1 MRYQTAPCPDF
12 VSESLTKRFAPPS
25 KSSQP
30 QMGNIESLRM
40 AEQRNF
46 KAPRGVA
53 DILPEDQILW
63 DTVRTTAIHTARQF
77 GYQQIDTPVF
87 ENTALFRRGVGDE
100 TDIVQKEMYSFDD
113 LGGESLTLRPEG
125 TAPVCRAYIEH
136 GMHNLPQPVRV
147 FYIAPMF
154 RYDRPQAG
162 RFRQHHQF
170 GCEAIGDPSPV
181 IDAEIIEIG
190 LRYITALGLSDVT
203 VRINSIGDSDTRGSY
218 TDDLRKHYEKYSN
231 ELPKV
236 DRDRLDRAPLRLL
249 DSKEPATRKLS
260 ADAPKSLDYLSVEA
274 EQHWETLLA
283 LLDGLK
289 TAYPTFTYHID
300 HKLVR
305 GLDYYNRTVF
315 EFEPSNEGSQTS
327 LFGGGRYDP
336 LIGILGGKPTPGV
349 GFGSG
354 IERIILEIQRQ
365 KAIDVAAPPVNAVMI
380 HVGDEATRRAA
391 SLAAEL
397 RNRGLSVTM
406 APAGKSMRAQMRY
419 ANRAN
424 ANYGIII
431 GNRELEQGVAAIKP
445 LQLDGAQRLIPLG
458 AEPIS
463 ESIIPT
469 E

>member
-1 MRYQTAPCPDF
+1 
-12 VSESLTKRFAPPS
+12 
-25 KSSQP
+25 
-30 QMGNIESLRM
+30 M

-53 DILPEDQILW
+53 DILPEDQTLW
-63 DTVRTTAIHTARQF
+63 SAVRATAIQTARQF
-77 GYQQIDTPVF
+77 GYQQIDTPMF
-87 ENTALFRRGVGDE
+87 EHTGLFRRGVGDE

-162 RFRQHHQF
+162 RYRQHHQF

-203 VRINSIGDSDTRGSY
+203 VRINSIGDPDTRG
-218 TDDLRKHYEKYSN
+218 DHAGDLRDHYLKHSD

-236 DRDRLDRAPLRLL
+236 DRERLERAPLRLL
-249 DSKEPATRKLS
+249 DSKESATRRLS
-260 ADAPKSLDYLSVEA
+260 AEAPRSLDYLSDDARE
-274 EQHWETLLA
+274 HWESLLA

-289 TAYPTFTYHID
+289 TAYPEFNYRID
-300 HKLVR
+300 HTLVR

-315 EFEPSNEGSQTS
+315 EFEPSSEGSQTS

-336 LIGILGGKPTPGV
+336 LIGILGGDNTPGV

-365 KAIDVAAPPVNAVMI
+365 ESIQAATPPVNAVMV
-380 HVGDEATRRAA
+380 HVGDDATRCAA

-397 RNRGLSVTM
+397 RNLGLSITM

-419 ANRAN
+419 ANRSN
-424 ANYGIII
+424 ANYAVIL
-431 GNRELEQGVAAIKP
+431 GNRELEQGVVAVKP
-445 LQLDGAQRLIPLG
+445 LQSGGDQISIALEASAIAQTIC
-458 AEPIS
+458 
-463 ESIIPT
+463 PT
-469 E
+469 V

>member
-1 MRYQTAPCPDF
+1 M
-12 VSESLTKRFAPPS
+12 V
-25 KSSQP
+25 
-30 QMGNIESLRM
+30 
-40 AEQRNF
+40 EQRNF

-53 DILPEDQILW
+53 DILPDDQILW
-63 DTVRTTAIHTARQF
+63 SAVRATAIQTARQF
-77 GYQQIDTPVF
+77 GYQQIDTPMF
-87 ENTALFRRGVGDE
+87 EHTGLFRRGVGGE

-162 RFRQHHQF
+162 RYRQHHQF

-190 LRYITALGLSDVT
+190 LRYITALGLSDIT
-203 VRINSIGDSDTRGSY
+203 VRINSIGDPETRVSY
-218 TDDLRKHYEKYSN
+218 ADELRAHYSKHAE

-236 DRDRLDRAPLRLL
+236 DRDRLERAPLRLL
-249 DSKEPATRKLS
+249 DSKEPATSNLS
-260 ADAPKSLDYLSVEA
+260 AEAPKSLDYLTDDA
-274 EQHWETLLA
+274 RDHWESLLA

-289 TAYPTFTYHID
+289 TAYPAFNYRID
-300 HKLVR
+300 HTLVR

-336 LIGILGGKPTPGV
+336 LIGILGGNPTPGV

-365 KAIDVAAPPVNAVMI
+365 ESMDVATPAVNAVMV
-380 HVGDEATRRAA
+380 HVGENATRRAA

-397 RNRGLSVTM
+397 RNLGLSITM

-419 ANRAN
+419 ANRSN
-424 ANYGIII
+424 ANYAVII
-431 GNRELEQGVAAIKP
+431 GNRELEQGMVAIKP
-445 LQLDGAQRLIPLG
+445 LQFEGDQLTNNLEASAIAKTLC
-458 AEPIS
+458 PIL
-463 ESIIPT
+463 
-469 E
+469 

>member
-1 MRYQTAPCPDF
+1 M
-12 VSESLTKRFAPPS
+12 
-25 KSSQP
+25 
-30 QMGNIESLRM
+30 N
-40 AEQRNF
+40 EQRNF

-53 DILPEDQILW
+53 DLLPEDQILW
-63 DTVRTTAIHTARQF
+63 TAVKSTAILTARQF
-77 GYQQIDTPVF
+77 GYQQIDTPMF
-87 ENTALFRRGVGDE
+87 EQTGLFRRGVGDE

-162 RFRQHHQF
+162 RYRQHHQF
-170 GCEAIGDPSPV
+170 GCEAIGDPSPI

-203 VRINSIGDSDTRGSY
+203 VRINSIGDPESRGGHAE
-218 TDDLRKHYEKYSN
+218 DLRNYYSKYTS

-249 DSKEPATRKLS
+249 DSKEPATQRLS
-260 ADAPKSLDYLSVEA
+260 ADAPKSLDYLSDNA
-274 EQHWETLLA
+274 RDHWESLLA

-289 TAYPTFTYHID
+289 VAYPEFNYRID
-300 HKLVR
+300 HTLVR

-315 EFEPSNEGSQTS
+315 EFEPSSEGSQTS

-336 LIGILGGKPTPGV
+336 LIGILGGEDTPGV

-354 IERIILEIQRQ
+354 IERIILETQRQ
-365 KAIDVAAPPVNAVMI
+365 ESLEVADFPANAVMV
-380 HVGDEATRRAA
+380 HVGDEATRRA
-391 SLAAEL
+391 SSMAAEL
-397 RNRGLSVTM
+397 RNRGLSIKM

-424 ANYGIII
+424 ANYAIII
-431 GNRELEQGVAAIKP
+431 GNREIEQKMAAIKP
-445 LQLDGAQRLIPLG
+445 LQSDGDQLSVGLEASAIAQTIC
-458 AEPIS
+458 PIL
-463 ESIIPT
+463 
-469 E
+469 

>member
-1 MRYQTAPCPDF
+1 
-12 VSESLTKRFAPPS
+12 
-25 KSSQP
+25 
-30 QMGNIESLRM
+30 M
-40 AEQRNF
+40 AEQQNYR
-46 KAPRGVA
+46 APRGVA
-53 DILPEDQILW
+53 DILPDDQILW
-63 DTVRTTAIHTARQF
+63 DAVRTTAIQTARQF

-87 ENTALFRRGVGDE
+87 EHTGLFRRGVGDE

-125 TAPVCRAYIEH
+125 TAPVCRSYIEH
-136 GMHNLPQPVRV
+136 GMHNMPQPVRV

-162 RFRQHHQF
+162 RYRQHHQF

-190 LRYITALGLSDVT
+190 LRYITALGLSDVS
-203 VRINSIGDSDTRGSY
+203 VRINSIGDPETRSGY
-218 TDDLRKHYEKYSN
+218 AGDLRNHYAKYAN
-231 ELPKV
+231 DLPKV
-236 DRDRLDRAPLRLL
+236 DRDRLQRAPLRLL
-249 DSKEPATRKLS
+249 DSKEPATRELS
-260 ADAPKSLDYLSVEA
+260 TDAPKSLDYLSDEA
-274 EQHWETLLA
+274 QHHWETLLA

-289 TAYPTFTYHID
+289 AAYPAFQYHID
-300 HKLVR
+300 HTLVR

-315 EFEPSNEGSQTS
+315 EFEPSTEGSQTS

-336 LIGILGGKPTPGV
+336 LIGILGGNETPGV

-365 KAIDVAAPPVNAVMI
+365 ESLEVVEPARNAVMV
-380 HVGDEATRRAA
+380 HVGDNATNRAV

-397 RNRGLSVTM
+397 RNHGISVLM

-424 ANYGIII
+424 ANYAIIL
-431 GNRELEQGVAAIKP
+431 GNREIEQGVAAVKP
-445 LQLDGAQRLIPLG
+445 LQFDGDQKMLSLDSTMIANFI
-458 AEPIS
+458 A
-463 ESIIPT
+463 SI

>member
-1 MRYQTAPCPDF
+1 
-12 VSESLTKRFAPPS
+12 
-25 KSSQP
+25 
-30 QMGNIESLRM
+30 M
-40 AEQRNF
+40 AEQQNYR
-46 KAPRGVA
+46 APRGVA
-53 DILPEDQILW
+53 DILPDDQILW
-63 DTVRTTAIHTARQF
+63 DAVRTTAIQTARQF

-87 ENTALFRRGVGDE
+87 EHTGLFRRGVGDE

-125 TAPVCRAYIEH
+125 TAPVCRSYIEH
-136 GMHNLPQPVRV
+136 GMHNMPQPVRV

-162 RFRQHHQF
+162 RYRQHHQF

-190 LRYITALGLSDVT
+190 LRYITALGLSDVS
-203 VRINSIGDSDTRGSY
+203 VRINSIGDPETRSGY
-218 TDDLRKHYEKYSN
+218 AGDLRNHYAKYAN
-231 ELPKV
+231 DLPKV
-236 DRDRLDRAPLRLL
+236 DRDRLQRAPLRLL
-249 DSKEPATRKLS
+249 DSKEPATRELS
-260 ADAPKSLDYLSVEA
+260 ADAPKSLDYLSDEA
-274 EQHWETLLA
+274 QHHWETLLA

-289 TAYPTFTYHID
+289 AAYPAFQYHID
-300 HKLVR
+300 HTLVR

-315 EFEPSNEGSQTS
+315 EFEPSTEGSQTS

-336 LIGILGGKPTPGV
+336 LIGILGGNETPGV

-365 KAIDVAAPPVNAVMI
+365 ESLEVVEPARNAVMV
-380 HVGDEATRRAA
+380 HVGDNATNRAV

-397 RNRGLSVTM
+397 RNHGISVLM

-424 ANYGIII
+424 ANYAIIL
-431 GNRELEQGVAAIKP
+431 GNREIEQGVAAVKP
-445 LQLDGAQRLIPLG
+445 LQFDGDQKMLSLDSTMIANFI
-458 AEPIS
+458 API
-463 ESIIPT
+463 E
-469 E
+469 

>member
-1 MRYQTAPCPDF
+1 
-12 VSESLTKRFAPPS
+12 
-25 KSSQP
+25 
-30 QMGNIESLRM
+30 M

-63 DTVRTTAIHTARQF
+63 NTVRATAIQTARQF

-162 RFRQHHQF
+162 RYRQHHQF

-190 LRYITALGLSDVT
+190 LRYITALGLSDVS
-203 VRINSIGDSDTRGSY
+203 VRINSIGDPGTRSGY
-218 TDDLRKHYEKYSN
+218 ADDLRRHFAKHSGD
-231 ELPKV
+231 LPKV
-236 DRDRLDRAPLRLL
+236 DRDRLERAPLRLL
-249 DSKEPATRKLS
+249 DSKERATQQLS
-260 ADAPKSLDYLSVEA
+260 ADAPKSLDYLSDEA
-274 EQHWETLLA
+274 KEHWETLLA
-283 LLDGLK
+283 LLEGLK
-289 TAYPTFTYHID
+289 PAYPNFNYHID
-300 HKLVR
+300 HTLVR
-305 GLDYYNRTVF
+305 GLDYYNRSVF
-315 EFEPSNEGSQTS
+315 EFEPSKEGSQTS

-336 LIGILGGKPTPGV
+336 LIGILGGNSTPGV

-365 KAIDVAAPPVNAVMI
+365 ESIDVAPPPVNAVMVHI
-380 HVGDEATRRAA
+380 GANATSRAG

-397 RNRGLSVTM
+397 RNLGLSITM

-424 ANYGIII
+424 ANYCIII
-431 GNRELEQGVAAIKP
+431 GNRELEQGVAAVKP
-445 LQLDGAQRLIPLG
+445 LQSDGDQLTVDLEAG
-458 AEPIS
+458 AIS
-463 ESIIPT
+463 SAIIPT